1 MSTDATEEHD
11 ALDRSL
17 AELSAH
23 DLDAPLAAGIKRRS
37 RALFLDRSR
46 IASRPWLRVVT
57 RLYEVGLEPALVVSA
72 AILYLAW
79 AVRWV
84 VVPH

>member
-1 MSTDATEEHD
+1 MSTDASEAHD

-17 AELSAH
+17 AELPAH
-23 DLDAPLAAGIKRRS
+23 DVEATRAAQINRRS

-57 RLYEVGLEPALVVSA
+57 RFYEVGLEPALVVSA
-72 AILYLAW
+72 AVLYLAW